1 MGLLSKGIKLSYFN
15 VAFVE
20 LTDLQEIP
28 ELGAIAEKIE
38 VTTLSDASKTYIN
51 GLKDYGDLEFK
62 FLYSNATATD
72 SFRVLTGLE
81 ASAADTQFQIELPD
95 GATFTFNG
103 QVSVRLDSVGVN
115 APLTF
120 TAGIALS
127 TDIVIANPA

>member
-1 MGLLSKGIKLSYFN
+1 MGILSKGIKLSYFDTT
-15 VAFVE
+15 FKE
-20 LTDLQEIP
+20 LTNLQEIP

-38 VTTLSDASKTYIN
+38 ITTLADASKTYIN

-62 FLYSNATATD
+62 FLYVNEAASD

-81 ASAADTQFQIELPD
+81 TSGADTQFQVKLPD

-103 QVSVRLDSVGVN
+103 QVSVKLDSVGVN

-120 TAGIALS
+120 TTGIAMS
-127 TDIVIANPA
+127 TDIAIVNPA